1 MHQNGASAH
10 PHNEY
15 EDGTVMQKT
24 DEEAL
29 CAARDRQAA
38 EDFIAQN
45 RQFILRCAS
54 KCTRRYVTC
63 SDDAWSVALMAFSE
77 AISLY
82 QADKGPFLP
91 FAELV
96 IRRRLTDFLRS
107 EGRHYEE
114 LSVAP
119 SVFEGQ
125 IDDES
130 PDIALQESVI
140 AKTAVSEDSPVKYE
154 IEAIGAILSS
164 YGFSFIDLTSCSPK
178 TAKTKKSCAA
188 GIKCLRDAP
197 ALLAEMRNSKTLPV
211 KTICERAGIDRKI
224 LERHRKYIIAAAEI
238 LCGDFPALSEYLK
251 CLPLS

>member
-1 MHQNGASAH
+1 MHF
-10 PHNEY
+10 PHKEY
-15 EDGTVMQKT
+15 EDGTVMQIT
-24 DEEAL
+24 DEEAV
-29 CAARDRQAA
+29 CAAHDRQAA
-38 EDFIAQN
+38 EDFIARN

-54 KCTRRYVTC
+54 KYMRSYVTC
-63 SDDAWSVALMAFSE
+63 SDDAWSVSLLAFSE

-96 IRRRLTDFLRS
+96 IRRRLTDFVRS

-114 LSVAP
+114 LSVSP
-119 SVFEGQ
+119 SVFEGR

-140 AKTAVSEDSPVKYE
+140 AKTAAAEDSLIKYE
-154 IEAIGAILSS
+154 IEAVGAILSS

-188 GIKCLRDAP
+188 GIKYLRETP
-197 ALLAEMRNSKTLPV
+197 ALLAEMQISKNLPV
-211 KTICERAGIDRKI
+211 KIICEHTGIDRKI
-224 LERHRKYIIAAAEI
+224 IERHRKYIIAAAEI

-251 CLPLS
+251 CLPIS